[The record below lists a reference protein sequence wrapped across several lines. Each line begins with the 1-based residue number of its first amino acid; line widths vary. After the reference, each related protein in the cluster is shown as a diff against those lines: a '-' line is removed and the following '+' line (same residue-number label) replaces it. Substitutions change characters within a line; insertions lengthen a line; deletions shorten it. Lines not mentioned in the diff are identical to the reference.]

1 MTYDLKF
8 GLVNRTTQS
17 YYAKAKYVVELIAFG
32 NNQARNDVR
41 KACEERN
48 ITVEA
53 YDQSFDAGFTS
64 LCNTILYPG
73 MSKDGLQMRR
83 VGDMSYVSVYDA
95 IKWKKRQ
102 RESI

>member
-8 GLVNRTTQS
+8 DLVNRTTQS

-32 NNQARNDVR
+32 NDQARNEVR
-41 KACEERN
+41 KAFEERN

-53 YDQSFDAGFTS
+53 YDQSFDAGFTL

-73 MSKDGLQMRR
+73 MSKDELQMRR

-95 IKWKKRQ
+95 IKRKKRQ